1 MTRPV
6 DKATFLDAV
15 VCRARGWYA
24 HRAPKEEIG
33 HGLAWRF
40 WTGQEVERLATR
52 WLGEGISLPRA
63 PLEEAVTRTREALDQ
78 PSSDWR
84 FQASF
89 LVDGLVTRADA
100 LRREATGGFEL
111 VEIKSG
117 KSPEGGKGPGKDLV
131 DDVGFTTMVA
141 QRAGVDVRRV
151 ALVLMDRDYGEGAG
165 TSLWARVDVTEAAL
179 QRATEFAA
187 MANAIVRDVTAAERP
202 PAELI
207 LPCRSCDHFA
217 TECVGVGI
225 PDPLFVIPR
234 LSEQKLA
241 ALRPYGRVSQIPPEA
256 ELTAIQ
262 QRVADAYRSGEPIV
276 DTAELAKL
284 EQVVWPVHYLDFE
297 TVMPGIPWF
306 AGTGPY
312 ASVPS
317 QYSLHIRDSGA
328 SPTRHQ
334 EYLAPHDTD
343 WRREL
348 TERLVEA
355 LGSTGSILVY
365 SRYER
370 DQLRGLMGLFPNLSG
385 PLQRVIGRLFD
396 LEPIIK
402 NGYTHP
408 GFLGRTSI
416 KNVLPVMAP
425 DLSYQGL
432 AVSGGDDA
440 LGLFSLMRV
449 GRIPHDEIPARRGEL
464 LTYCKLDTLAM
475 VRVHE
480 ELLAALASVR

>member
-1 MTRPV
+1 MTRAV
-6 DKATFLDAV
+6 DKRTFLEGI

-24 HRAPKEEIG
+24 HHAPKEEVG

-52 WLGEGISLPRA
+52 WLGEGTTLPRT
-63 PLEEAVTRTREALDQ
+63 PLEEAAARSKAALD
-78 PSSDWR
+78 DGGREWR
-84 FQASF
+84 FQATF

-100 LRREATGGFEL
+100 IRRDAKGGYEL

-117 KSPEGGKGPGKDLV
+117 KSPENGKGPGKDLI

-141 QRAGVDVRRV
+141 TRAGVDVRRV
-151 ALVLMDRDYGEGAG
+151 ALVLMNRDYIEGETAP
-165 TSLWARVDVTEAAL
+165 LWVRVDVTETAL

-187 MANAIVRDVTAAERP
+187 IADALVRDVTAERRP
-202 PAELI
+202 AAELI
-207 LPCRSCDHFA
+207 LPCRNCDFFA
-217 TECVGVGI
+217 TECVGAGI

-234 LSEQKLA
+234 LSEKKLE
-241 ALRPYGRVSQIPPEA
+241 ALRPYGRVSLIPPEA
-256 ELTAIQ
+256 DLTEIQ
-262 QRVADAYRSGEPIV
+262 QRVADAYRTGKPLV
-276 DTAELAKL
+276 DVDELAKL
-284 EQVVWPVHYLDFE
+284 ERLVWPAYYLDFE

-306 AGTGPY
+306 TGTGPY
-312 ASVPS
+312 ASVPC
-317 QYSLHIRDSGA
+317 QYSLHIREHA
-328 SPTRHQ
+328 SSPPRHE

-348 TERLVEA
+348 TERMLTA
-355 LGSTGSILVY
+355 LGTAGSIVVY

-370 DQLRGLMGLFPNLSG
+370 DQIRGLMEIFPDLALQ
-385 PLQRVIGRLFD
+385 LQRVIDRLFD

-408 GFLGRTSI
+408 RFQGRTSI

-425 DLSYQGL
+425 DLSYKEL
-432 AVSGGDDA
+432 AVSGGEDA

-449 GRIPHDEIPARRGEL
+449 GRIPEEEIPARRAEL

-480 ELLAALASVR
+480 ELLGVLSSVR